1 MDTVD
6 QAILERRIPWD
17 LVEIRTREYVVYR
30 VADDEQYILMNVLP
44 MVADQ
49 SHVLKCLNYAVTMGI
64 QNVESENNVVGYTV
78 NMPIGSG
85 SGQLIAYPY
94 VSLILHRS

>member
-49 SHVLKCLNYAVTMGI
+49 AHVLKCLNYAVTMGI
-64 QNVESENNVVGYTV
+64 QNVESENDVVGYTV